1 MTHTA
6 PTPHR
11 EPLTVTFSAKTD
23 VGRVRA
29 DNEDNFLIDRRLRLY
44 VVCDGLG
51 GHASGEVASAAAVNT
66 VREGLARRRAALE
79 AFEFDTG
86 TVDEATILA
95 VLKDVVA
102 EANAHIHDRGK
113 HIPAQR
119 GMGTTLTLL
128 LVIRDKG
135 FIAHVGDSRLYRLR
149 QGALR
154 QLSEDHSL
162 ASELERGLTLADDKL
177 RLDERAKNQITRA
190 LGVRDSVEVDLHVT
204 ALLAGDRYLLCSD
217 GLHGLVPDGEIA
229 AVMQDNDISL
239 VADRLV
245 DLANARGGTD
255 NITAVAVEIEAPRIS
270 SAPRRIWPDFDA
282 LRASPAFR
290 QMSDPD
296 LATLLET
303 THPITLA
310 PQDPLLSEARPVVVP
325 GLFLVVDGDLA
336 VRRSGEL
343 ITSLRVG
350 DTFGEESLFIERT
363 NTVDLFAGTSGAR
376 LLLLERVRFEALAT
390 ARPEL
395 VLPLTLAM
403 AKTLARKV
411 DASVREAGARVVYQ
425 PQSYASRPT
434 PRPATSPRLL
444 IDTEPEPNRAIA
456 ELHALPPELPTGSP
470 AAGAAPADPRKLN
483 IAQVGPSTAVLRR
496 PRATDRRVFPSQT
509 MPAPEPGAAEP
520 EPDRFAERLAER
532 AIGAPER
539 PYRGFLGPRSAEIP
553 RRVLMPSP
561 PPLPPGVVTPS
572 PRPPM
577 DDPET

>member
-29 DNEDNFLIDRRLRLY
+29 GNEDNFLIDRRLRLY

-79 AFEFDTG
+79 AYEFDTG
-86 TVDEATILA
+86 TVDEATLIA
-95 VLKDVVA
+95 TLKDVVV
-102 EANAHIHDRGK
+102 EANEHIHDRGK

-128 LVIRDKG
+128 LIVRDKG
-135 FIAHVGDSRLYRLR
+135 FVAHVGDSRLYRLR
-149 QGALR
+149 HGALR

-162 ASELERGLTLADDKL
+162 ASELERGLALSTDNAL

-190 LGVRDSVEVDLHVT
+190 LGVRDTVEVDVHVT
-204 ALLAGDRYLLCSD
+204 ALLAGDRYLLCTD
-217 GLHGLVPDGEIA
+217 GLHGLVADSEIA

-255 NITAVAVEIEAPRIS
+255 NITAVAVELEAPRVS
-270 SAPRRIWPDFDA
+270 AAPRRIWPDFDA

-296 LATLLET
+296 LTTLLET
-303 THPITLA
+303 THPVTLA

-325 GLFLVVDGDLA
+325 GLFLVVDGDLV
-336 VRRSGEL
+336 VRRAGEL

-363 NTVDLFAGTSGAR
+363 NTVDLLAGASGAR
-376 LLLLERVRFEALAT
+376 LLLLERVRFEALAI

-395 VLPLTLAM
+395 VLPLALAM

-411 DASVREAGARVVYQ
+411 DASVREAGAKVVYQ

-456 ELHALPPELPTGSP
+456 ELKALPPELPSAP
-470 AAGAAPADPRKLN
+470 HAASADPKRLN

-509 MPAPEPGAAEP
+509 MPAPEPGSPSEAPPDGSAMPP
-520 EPDRFAERLAER
+520 ELHH
-532 AIGAPER
+532 
-539 PYRGFLGPRSAEIP
+539 RGSRGPRSAETP

-561 PPLPPGVVTPS
+561 PPLPPRALTPV
-572 PRPPM
+572 PTFMPPPPPPM
-577 DDPET
+577 EDPET

>member
-79 AFEFDTG
+79 AYEFDTG
-86 TVDEATILA
+86 TVDEAT
-95 VLKDVVA
+95 VLGVLRDVVA
-102 EANAHIHDRGK
+102 EANEHIHDRGK

-162 ASELERGLTLADDKL
+162 ASELERGLALPADTAL
-177 RLDERAKNQITRA
+177 RLDERARNQITRA
-190 LGVRDSVEVDLHVT
+190 LGVRDTVEVDVQVT
-204 ALLAGDRYLLCSD
+204 GLIAGDRYLLCSD
-217 GLHGLVPDGEIA
+217 GLHGLVPDSEIA
-229 AVMQDNDISL
+229 SVMQDNDISL

-255 NITAVAVEIEAPRIS
+255 NITAVAIEIEAPRLS

-282 LRASPAFR
+282 LRAAPTFR

-303 THPITLA
+303 THPVTLA
-310 PQDPLLSEARPVVVP
+310 PHDPLLSEARPVLVP
-325 GLFLVVDGDLA
+325 GLFLIVDGDLL
-336 VRRSGEL
+336 VLRGGEL
-343 ITSLRVG
+343 ISSLRVG

-363 NTVDLFAGTSGAR
+363 NTVDLLAGASGAR
-376 LLLLERVRFEALAT
+376 LLLLERVRFEALAI

-403 AKTLARKV
+403 ARTLARKV
-411 DASVREAGARVVYQ
+411 DASVREAGAKVVYQ

-434 PRPATSPRLL
+434 PRPANSPRLL

-456 ELHALPPELPTGSP
+456 ELAALPPELPSGTPKG
-470 AAGAAPADPRKLN
+470 GADARRLS

-509 MPAPEPGAAEP
+509 MPAPEPSEPEAP
-520 EPDRFAERLAER
+520 EPDRSAAASDR
-532 AIGAPER
+532 AH
-539 PYRGFLGPRSAEIP
+539 RGFKGPRSAELP

-561 PPLPPGVVTPS
+561 PPLPPGALAPGPHS
-572 PRPPM
+572 PPPHT
-577 DDPET
+577 DDPES